1 MIMMLE
7 SVIFGLAEWYAVT
20 PNYTGDSNWY
30 LAHVCR
36 ETTIEAVDCNS
47 TYGPRHHGARTSS
60 SLSSVED
67 VPNHSTLNPR
77 SLDKNGFESDSAV
90 NSM

>member
-7 SVIFGLAEWYAVT
+7 SVIFGLAEWYAMT
-20 PNYTGDSNWY
+20 TNYLGFRDSNWY

-36 ETTIEAVDCNS
+36 ETTIEEAVDCNS

-77 SLDKNGFESDSAV
+77 SLDKNSFERFGS
-90 NSM
+90 